1 MGIED
6 QLTTRLK
13 EAMRAK
19 DARELAVLRMVKTL
33 AGKEKTASGFDR
45 DIDDAFWLE
54 VIKKYV
60 KQQTKALAEFEKIG
74 EGATEQIE
82 AARWEIAY
90 LAPFLP
96 VLKSEAETEALVAK
110 AIEETGAVGARM
122 VGKVVGA
129 VMRNHK
135 DEVDAASVKRIA
147 AKLLG

>member
-19 DARELAVLRMVKTL
+19 DARELAVLRMVKAL
-33 AGKEKTASGFDR
+33 AGKEKTASGFNK

-74 EGATEQIE
+74 EGAKEQIE

-90 LAPFLP
+90 LTPFLP
-96 VLKSEAETEALVAK
+96 ALKSEAETETLVAK
-110 AIEETGAVGARM
+110 AIEETGAVGSRM